1 MVRKVSNKIKVKF
14 HLSKMSLFTM
24 EPQMLVGYSRVSTS
38 EQNSTLQE
46 DALKQVGCG
55 KLFHDTA
62 SGATAT
68 RPGLASALD
77 FLRENDVLVVWR
89 LDRLGRSL
97 SDLLEIVGQLEKR
110 GIGFRS
116 ITESIDTTTSGG
128 KLVFHVFGAM
138 AEFERN
144 LIRERTKAGL
154 SAARQRGRLGGR
166 PKALSEQKVAL
177 AKQLYSEKRHTIREI
192 CELLG
197 VTKPCL
203 YDYLHAK
210 HQSKGSKSQNT

>member
-1 MVRKVSNKIKVKF
+1 
-14 HLSKMSLFTM
+14 
-24 EPQMLVGYSRVSTS
+24 MLIGYSRVSTA
-38 EQNSTLQE
+38 EQNTALQD
-46 DALKQVGCG
+46 DALKQAGCG
-55 KLFHDTA
+55 KLFHDA
-62 SGATAT
+62 ISGVRAD
-68 RPGLASALD
+68 RPGLAAAIE
-77 FLRENDVLVVWR
+77 FMREGDTLAVWR

-144 LIRERTKAGL
+144 LICERTKAGL
-154 SAARQRGRLGGR
+154 SAARARGRLGGR
-166 PKALSEQKVAL
+166 PKALNAQKIAL
-177 AKQLYSEKRHTIREI
+177 AQQLYAERKHTVKEI

-197 VTKPCL
+197 ITKPCL
-203 YDYLHAK
+203 YDYLNGRHK
-210 HQSKGSKSQNT
+210 LMGEKS